1 MKKTS
6 NSHEYL
12 ISILLFFNFLIFYI
26 YIYFTEFHA
35 ACRGELGLVNIS
47 DQDMNEL
54 MNEFDEDGDGEVTY
68 EEFAKQIFVPDF
80 SKKRGSVIDFP
91 SNHNNYNKSENLN
104 ALMEEAKNVL
114 LVKSSH
120 LRKIFRNMSSLGA
133 NDDGEVRRHEF
144 VAFLRN
150 NNIGIGKEE
159 AMNHLFQKVDVDKS
173 GR

>member
-1 MKKTS
+1 M
-6 NSHEYL
+6 
-12 ISILLFFNFLIFYI
+12 
-26 YIYFTEFHA
+26 YIYFFAEFHA

-80 SKKRGSVIDFP
+80 SKNRGSVIDFP

-104 ALMEEAKNVL
+104 ALIEEAKNVL